1 MAIRYICEEIADCA
15 KCDDTE
21 CKAIDI
27 KTYQQV
33 KWTRQAKSVM
43 KNIFDVACDAVDTLY
58 GYRLE
63 RGDV

>member
-21 CKAIDI
+21 CNAIDI

-33 KWTRQAKSVM
+33 EWTLSGVLLTDANVRIVTKFLSM
-43 KNIFDVACDAVDTLY
+43 MWRFDEDD
-58 GYRLE
+58 
-63 RGDV
+63 